1 MVRVRANKFKLIAIL
16 LLFVS
21 GCSTQFERRYDEA
34 ERLRVDA
41 AALGA
46 EWLQTEQL
54 LADARK
60 AAERSDTNLALALVE
75 EARFQAEAAIR
86 QAEHEADAW
95 PGRVV
100 H

>member
-1 MVRVRANKFKLIAIL
+1 MDRAHANKYLLILML
-16 LLFVS
+16 LLFVA

-34 ERLRVDA
+34 ERLRADA
-41 AALGA
+41 AAMGA

-60 AAERSDTNLALALVE
+60 TAEQGDRNAALALVE

-86 QAEHEADAW
+86 QADHEADAW
-95 PGRVV
+95 RDRVV